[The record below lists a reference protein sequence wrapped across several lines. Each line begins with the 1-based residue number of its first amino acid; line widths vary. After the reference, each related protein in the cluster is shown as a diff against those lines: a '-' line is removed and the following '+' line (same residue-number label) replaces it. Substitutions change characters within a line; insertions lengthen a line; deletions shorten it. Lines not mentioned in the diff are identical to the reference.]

1 MPPETPIAGLAH
13 AIQLAV
19 APVFLLSGIA
29 ALLGVLT
36 NRLARVIDRSRH
48 LEELPFSDEQATGAR
63 VAAELRVL
71 RIRVQHIN
79 RAITLCTYA
88 ALLVAGVVGTLFV
101 GAVAAMDL
109 TRVIAAAFVL
119 AMLALVAGLS
129 SFLREIHVATR
140 YYREDAE
147 RVAGPG
153 ARDALP

>member
-29 ALLGVLT
+29 GLLGVLT
-36 NRLARVIDRSRH
+36 SRLARIIDRSRQ
-48 LEELPFSDEQATGAR
+48 LEASLPTAVRPADAGAE
-63 VAAELRVL
+63 AELRVL
-71 RIRVQHIN
+71 TVRVRHIN

-88 ALLVAGVVGTLFV
+88 ALLVAGVVATLFI

-109 TRVIAAAFVL
+109 TRVVAAAFVL
-119 AMLALVAGLS
+119 AMLALIAGLT

-140 YYREDAE
+140 HYREDA
-147 RVAGPG
+147 RRIAGAGGPPSG
-153 ARDALP
+153 